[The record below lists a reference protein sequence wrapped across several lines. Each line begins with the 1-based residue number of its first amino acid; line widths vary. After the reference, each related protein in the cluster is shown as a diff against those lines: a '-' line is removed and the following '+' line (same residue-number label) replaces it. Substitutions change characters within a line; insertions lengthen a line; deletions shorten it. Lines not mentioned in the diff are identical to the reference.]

1 MKKQF
6 MKNLRDNMPEP
17 LIYMASP
24 LFRNML
30 IQNEEFC
37 KYYKMLEERK
47 SLNKETIKEYQFN
60 KLKEILIYSYVNVPY
75 YHELFNRI
83 SFDPY
88 KFSDFRQIE
97 QIPLLTREL
106 VTQNFDMLITT
117 KKVKNGYYIGQ
128 TGGSTGTPLKFYLDY
143 DSIYKENAFIYYYR
157 KKLGYGFR
165 DKLATFRVLGYGE
178 KLWRY
183 NPMYKEILFST
194 TRLAK
199 STISE
204 YARRIN
210 EFKPQYLN
218 GYLSAIWYLA
228 KLLKE
233 YHIDIKFKLK
243 GIFLISE
250 NIDDSQREF
259 IEKFFNTK
267 SSTFYGHSERAVIA
281 EEVELNKYVFDPY
294 YGYTEQIQ
302 CKEDEYS
309 IVSTGFLNKTMP
321 FIRYQTDDICIP
333 EEQYYRIE
341 GKRSSTICLRGKNNE
356 FLTSTG
362 FNIGMEIF
370 TKFINYQFIQT
381 ERGKVDLFI
390 IVNNE
395 FQPQELIALQK
406 KLDKQT
412 NGVIDIKIKIVDKL
426 VLTERGKFQ
435 KYISNIVN

>member
-6 MKNLRDNMPEP
+6 MKSLRDNMPET

-30 IQNEEFC
+30 IQNDEFS
-37 KYYKMLEERK
+37 KYYTMLEDRK
-47 SLNKETIKEYQFN
+47 SLSTETIKEYQFN
-60 KLKEILIYSYVNVPY
+60 KLKEMLIYSYSNVPY
-75 YHELFNRI
+75 YNELFNKI
-83 SFDPY
+83 SFDPK
-88 KFSDFRQIE
+88 KFSDFKQVE

-106 VTQNFDMLITT
+106 ITQNFDKLIST
-117 KKVKNGYYIGQ
+117 KKVKNGFYVGQ

-157 KKLGYGFR
+157 KKLGYCFSDR
-165 DKLATFRVLGYGE
+165 LATFRVLGYGE

-194 TRLAK
+194 ARLAK

-204 YARRIN
+204 YARKIN

-259 IEKFFNTK
+259 IEHYFNTK
-267 SSTFYGHSERAVIA
+267 SSTFYSERAVIA
-281 EEVELNKYVFDPY
+281 EEVESNRYVFDPY

-321 FIRYQTDDICIP
+321 FIRYITDDICTP
-333 EEQYYRIE
+333 DNKYYRIV
-341 GKRSSTICLRGKNNE
+341 GKRSSTIGLRGKNNE

-370 TKFINYQFIQT
+370 TKFINYQFIQR
-381 ERGKVDLFI
+381 ESGKADLFI
-390 IVNNE
+390 VVNNE

-412 NGVIDIKIKIVDKL
+412 NGVIDIKIKIVDNL

-435 KYISNIVN
+435 KYISDISN